1 MYKQDGAGGGL
12 QDLILYTKQKT
23 KSEQA
28 GE

>member
-12 QDLILYTKQKT
+12 QDLILYTKQETKT
-23 KSEQA
+23 KQA